1 MTHMYICVKIGLST
15 SHQESQKRLAQFLS
29 LSTLHQCSQSKPPA
43 LLDEA
48 RRDET
53 RTDFSTAMAYSSSP
67 ADTTTT
73 TLAADVTAIPTS
85 NPIATTISLASSA
98 ADISPARQTASASQ
112 SQPPSLAMRPQFI
125 QQQHQ
130 HHHRQRP
137 LQHATN
143 QQHNFTGVPQNP
155 IQTQTTVL
163 YPLASSGRG
172 LVPSTRPQLPEQRV
186 TVANPGVYPL
196 SARSIEAAC
205 HPPPPQPQHQLARLF
220 ASSDSSQPPHSSY
233 PFRNP
238 CLHPSH
244 GHMSSVSFPTAG
256 AGIRGAS
263 VSSYAQPKVA
273 SFPCLGPGSNG
284 HEESMDKVTD
294 DLFVSVRD
302 RKVRISDGASIYAL
316 CRSWL
321 RNGYSEESQLQY
333 GDFMKSLPKPSPM
346 PMSESSP
353 LKRKQNADETEIKEV
368 GSSSYCYY
376 QILHPPPPS
385 IDLTLVLWMISTYIF
400 ALPV

>member
-1 MTHMYICVKIGLST
+1 M
-15 SHQESQKRLAQFLS
+15 
-29 LSTLHQCSQSKPPA
+29 
-43 LLDEA
+43 
-48 RRDET
+48 
-53 RTDFSTAMAYSSSP
+53 
-67 ADTTTT
+67 
-73 TLAADVTAIPTS
+73 
-85 NPIATTISLASSA
+85 
-98 ADISPARQTASASQ
+98 
-112 SQPPSLAMRPQFI
+112 
-125 QQQHQ
+125 
-130 HHHRQRP
+130 
-137 LQHATN
+137 
-143 QQHNFTGVPQNP
+143 
-155 IQTQTTVL
+155 
-163 YPLASSGRG
+163 
-172 LVPSTRPQLPEQRV
+172 
-186 TVANPGVYPL
+186 ANPGVYPL
-196 SARSIEAAC
+196 SARSIEAAY

-256 AGIRGAS
+256 AGIRGTS
-263 VSSYAQPKVA
+263 VSSYTQPKVA
-273 SFPCLGPGSNG
+273 SFPCLAPGSNG

-353 LKRKQNADETEIKEV
+353 LKRKQNDDETEIKEDENKIENLSAQELLKMHIKRAKRV
-368 GSSSYCYY
+368 RARFREERLQRIARYKSR
-376 QILHPPPPS
+376 LALLLPPVMEQCVN
-385 IDLTLVLWMISTYIF
+385 DTSTGT
-400 ALPV
+400 